1 MNSDITEVLAA
12 ILILLSLTK
21 LAVVMFNPLA
31 WLGFARR
38 LYAKPQMTSG
48 IALAAAGVV
57 LGLLIRSGLNI
68 VQILAVALFVV
79 LIMVAG
85 IAPFASRLFEWL
97 EAQDMSEVIRQQ
109 WLYIAVWTALLSWGV
124 YTLLN

>member
-1 MNSDITEVLAA
+1 VI
-12 ILILLSLTK
+12 
-21 LAVVMFNPLA
+21 FNPRA

-38 LYAKPQMTSG
+38 LYAKPQLTSG
-48 IALAAAGVV
+48 IALAAAGVI

-68 VQILAVALFVV
+68 VQILAVSLFVV
-79 LIMVAG
+79 LIMVSG
-85 IAPFASRLFEWL
+85 IAPFAPRLFEWL

-124 YTLLN
+124 YTLLD

>member
-1 MNSDITEVLAA
+1 MNSVITEVLAA
-12 ILILLSLTK
+12 ILILLSLAK
-21 LAVVMFNPLA
+21 LVLVMFNPRA

-38 LYAKPQMTSG
+38 LYTKPQMTSG

-68 VQILAVALFVV
+68 VQILAVSLFVV

-85 IAPFASRLFEWL
+85 IAPFAPRLFEWI
-97 EAQDMSEVIRQQ
+97 EAQDMSEVIRRQ
-109 WLYIAVWTALLSWGV
+109 WLYILVWTALLSWGA
-124 YTLLN
+124 YTLLD